1 LKKFSDKFS
10 GKIGARYEITN
21 SLGTADSWKN
31 NVETNQQIERNYNN
45 LLPYLSFNY
54 AINDK
59 NNISYSFSSR
69 MRRPSF
75 WELNPV
81 KNLITEDNYTQNNP
95 FVKASSTIRS

>member
-1 LKKFSDKFS
+1 
-10 GKIGARYEITN
+10 
-21 SLGTADSWKN
+21 LGTSDNAPTEDLKR
-31 NVETNQQIERNYNN
+31 IERNYNN
-45 LLPYLSFNY
+45 FLPYLSFNY

-81 KNLITEDNYTQNNP
+81 KNILTDDNYTQNNP
-95 FVKASSTIRS
+95 FVKASSTYNQELTYMYKNSYFLF

>member
-1 LKKFSDKFS
+1 MKLPTVWELQTMHLLKLK
-10 GKIGARYEITN
+10 R
-21 SLGTADSWKN
+21 
-31 NVETNQQIERNYNN
+31 IERNYNN
-45 LLPYLSFNY
+45 FLPYLSFNY

-81 KNLITEDNYTQNNP
+81 KISLPMIIILRTTLL
-95 FVKASSTIRS
+95 